1 MVLQSLRSHW
11 FFGPWNILGSS
22 KPHLILEPLELL
34 ALASLILGSP
44 TLGLPILELWTF
56 EWEPPLVHQELVLG
70 PLA

>member
-1 MVLQSLRSHW
+1 MVLQFSRSHQ
-11 FFGPWNILGSS
+11 FVGPWNVLRSL

-34 ALASLILGSP
+34 ALASLILISP
-44 TLGLPILELWTF
+44 TLGLPILESWTL